1 MRCIHKEMKLPF
13 HWTSAVPKH
22 YKKNVIIGDLHRVK
36 TLSSNLEQEV
46 RIIRNKYIKSGY
58 RLHFINSVID
68 SFIQEGPIT
77 PLSLFEE
84 RKEVSFQIPFCK
96 RNENEIYRI
105 ADKLEAFTNYKVK
118 SRYFWKTSKV
128 GSRFVLKDPVLHR
141 ANVIYKG
148 TCSCSEFYVGE
159 TKRNTEVRWKNI
171 APLRKCLK

>member
-1 MRCIHKEMKLPF
+1 MKLPF

-22 YKKNVIIGDLHRVK
+22 CKKNVIIGDLHRVK

-46 RIIRNKYIKSGY
+46 RIIRNKYIKAGY

-96 RNENEIYRI
+96 QNENEIYRI
-105 ADKLEAFTNYKVK
+105 VDKVEAFTNYKVK
-118 SRYFWKTSKV
+118 SRYF
-128 GSRFVLKDPVLHR
+128 
-141 ANVIYKG
+141 
-148 TCSCSEFYVGE
+148 
-159 TKRNTEVRWKNI
+159 
-171 APLRKCLK
+171 